1 MRHRAQLAAVTAGPL
16 VRVRGPFMIMIIIIG
31 PLYRPLYSKM
41 CVCVS
46 VCETACLSVCP
57 LQATGHRGLLNHVC
71 SDSKNAN
78 FQDDAVTCSSRFGAS
93 SPRTALR
100 LLRTQS
106 HLMCI
111 RALAARFSGSTKQR
125 CTSCVGAV
133 T

>member
-57 LQATGHRGLLNHVC
+57 LQATGHRGSNHVRTSVV
-71 SDSKNAN
+71 SDPEGDSERIITT
-78 FQDDAVTCSSRFGAS
+78 VTLNLTRNN
-93 SPRTALR
+93 
-100 LLRTQS
+100 
-106 HLMCI
+106 
-111 RALAARFSGSTKQR
+111 
-125 CTSCVGAV
+125 
-133 T
+133 